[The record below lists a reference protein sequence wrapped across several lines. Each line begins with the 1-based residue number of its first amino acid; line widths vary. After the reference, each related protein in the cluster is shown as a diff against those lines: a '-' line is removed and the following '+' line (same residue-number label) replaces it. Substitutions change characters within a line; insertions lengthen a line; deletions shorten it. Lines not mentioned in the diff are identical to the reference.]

1 MIGKRFVGL
10 AVVGIGCF
18 SGDGIDAADQAS
30 VEERYYALETYSI
43 PEDLKFEVSGIAP
56 LPGGGVAVAI
66 RKGEVWILED
76 LHRLDGVQFRKF
88 AAGLHEPLGLAW
100 HEGHLYTVQRTEL
113 TRLSDVDGDGV
124 ADDYETVAKG
134 WGVTGNYHEY
144 AYGPVFDHDGNAW
157 LTLNCTIGQ
166 GTRPD
171 DNLWRGWSLRVAPT
185 GRIEPV
191 SGGFRSPSG
200 LGVNLAGDVFATDQQ
215 GNWFPTC
222 PLIHIRSGV
231 FHGHV
236 DALRSC
242 SEPAATFQIA
252 EPVPDGLTVVEAA
265 KRIGPYELP
274 AVWFPYRKMGMSSTD
289 ILCDTTKGRF
299 GPFAGQLFVGEFTQ
313 SFVSRVFLERVGGA
327 YQGACFRFRE
337 GLQSAALRLGWA
349 PGGVLLVGQSNRGW
363 NSLGPRSYGLQRI
376 RPTGQVPFEIRT
388 MGAAPEGFRLT
399 FTLPL
404 DAKTAARTDAYRI
417 SSYTYPYRAG
427 YGGPETDRHELQ
439 VLAAILGEDGH
450 SVEIEVSGL
459 REGYVHELS
468 IDGLL
473 SHSGLALLH
482 AEAYYTLNRIPP
494 PKRSAEKRLEE

>member
-1 MIGKRFVGL
+1 MSGKGRVAAALVVIAGL
-10 AVVGIGCF
+10 FQTGLNNGLN
-18 SGDGIDAADQAS
+18 AAAQAS
-30 VEERYYALETYSI
+30 IENRYYALESFVI
-43 PEDLKFEVSGIAP
+43 PDDLKLEVSGIAS

-76 LHRLDGVQFRKF
+76 LHRLDHVRYRKF

-100 HEGHLYTVQRTEL
+100 HDGHLYTVQRTEL
-113 TRLSDVDGDGV
+113 TRLSDLDGDGV

-166 GTRPD
+166 GSRPD
-171 DNLWRGWSLRVAPT
+171 DNLWRGWSLRVTPD
-185 GRIEPV
+185 GRMQPV

-222 PLIHIRSGV
+222 PLIHIRPGV

-236 DALRSC
+236 DALRSG
-242 SEPAATFQIA
+242 SDPAATFQIA
-252 EPVPDGLTVVEAA
+252 EPLPDGLTVVEAA
-265 KRIGPYELP
+265 ERIGPYELP
-274 AVWFPYRKMGMSSTD
+274 AVWFPYRKMGMSATD
-289 ILCDTTKGRF
+289 ILCDTTEGRF

-313 SFVSRVFLERVGGA
+313 SFVSRVFLERIDGA

-337 GLQSAALRLGWA
+337 GLQSAALRLGWGPEGA
-349 PGGVLLVGQSNRGW
+349 LLVGQSNRGW

-376 RPTGQVPFEIRT
+376 RPTGRVPFEIRT
-388 MGAAPEGFRLT
+388 MEARADGFRLT
-399 FTLPL
+399 FTRPL
-404 DAKTAARTDAYRI
+404 NREWAARTEAYQMA
-417 SSYTYPYRAG
+417 SYTYPYRAA
-427 YGGPETDRHELQ
+427 YGGPETDRRELRIAAAVVGEGGYSV
-439 VLAAILGEDGH
+439 VLD
-450 SVEIEVSGL
+450 VRGL

-468 IDGLL
+468 IDGVL
-473 SHSGLALLH
+473 SLTGLELLH
-482 AEAYYTLNRIPP
+482 TEAYYTLNRIPQ
-494 PKRSAEKRLEE
+494 RQESEE